1 MRSSQ
6 IMNSSFRYVI
16 YASSLFL
23 LQALDASP
31 EKPNFEDDLI
41 PLFEESCNSCHNP
54 DKAKGGLDLTSM
66 NGILAGGSSGEVALP
81 GESSN
86 SLLYLLAARLKEPH
100 MPPNGGKIAD
110 SKLAL
115 IKLWIDQGLLP
126 TASGKPMVKKKSSV
140 NLALG
145 SATLGKPE
153 GPPPMPEYL
162 SLEPS
167 VVSNRAFAP
176 SAMATAPWSPIVA
189 VAGQKQVL
197 LYHTETLRLLGIL
210 PFPEGFI
217 ESLSF
222 SRNGKIVLASGGRG
236 GKSGR
241 VAGWD
246 LKTGK
251 RILTLGEEYD
261 TILSADL
268 SADQSL
274 VAIGGP
280 SKVVK
285 VFDLA
290 SGEILYQIKKHSEWV
305 TQVQFSPDGILL
317 ATGDRNGGLHVWEAR
332 TGNAFYTLDGH
343 NKAITSLS
351 WRADSNVLLSASE
364 DSSVRIW
371 EMVNGK
377 QVRSWN
383 AHGIGTLSA
392 HYDQKGKITTAG
404 RDKTVKYWDGDGKAL
419 KTLGRFEE
427 IAMETRLSHDGSRI
441 IAGDWSGE
449 ISVWQTSD
457 GKKIGSLGGNPP
469 HLSSRLAQAMSQK
482 SNHEKALGVARSKQA
497 PLAQAEALAV
507 KKETESAT
515 KAKLADTN
523 LASALTNLQKAQTAL
538 QQAQTEEKAKALD
551 KTNKQ
556 KDKDAKTQA
565 LAQAKQNH
573 LSHSNAHNDWK
584 NRANFRSEQV
594 SALHEAHRKTEEA
607 KERNKDDA
615 GFQDA
620 LAKQREALTAME
632 KAFGHARDSAIRH
645 KGEMDKY
652 AKLVESSTQ
661 SLTAA
666 TQALATA
673 SQALAQAQAKSLAS
687 DKALKDATSLHAQA
701 KTAKDQALASLDSS
715 RKSLAAAREA
725 LKGPT
730 AELEQAKR
738 NFEASTRD
746 VSRWQAELVNVERH
760 VELNNLR
767 ELESELGELKDL
779 LTETEVFKNSA
790 IQAVQAASESL
801 RLVPEK
807 IARAEKLVQDKQ
819 GKVKSLETNK
829 STIVEAK
836 EKKTAFIKNVDQ
848 LALLAKK
855 EAEAKQD
862 NSVLAQANAK
872 FEETIALLK
881 QDLSNTEN
889 QIASKQQELVA
900 AENAVSVAKK
910 GVETAMKLRESAPK
924 VLAEKE
930 LALAEAKKKHE
941 ENKVAFDSFKKKV
954 DQQSALTQTLLKKY
968 LDALPK

>member
-1 MRSSQ
+1 
-6 IMNSSFRYVI
+6 MNSLFRSAI
-16 YASSLFL
+16 FASSLCLGHFL
-23 LQALDASP
+23 ISSP
-31 EKPNFEDDLI
+31 EKPNFEDDLL

-66 NGILAGGSSGEVALP
+66 NGILAGGSSGDVALP

-86 SLLYLLAARLKEPH
+86 SLLHLLPSRLKEPY
-100 MPPNGGKIAD
+100 MPPKGDKIAAP
-110 SKLAL
+110 KLAL

-126 TASGKPMVKKKSSV
+126 TASGKPMMKKKSSV

-145 SATLGKPE
+145 SVSLGKPE

-167 VVSNRAFAP
+167 VVAKRAFAP
-176 SAMATAPWSPIVA
+176 SAMATAPWSPVVA

-210 PFPEGFI
+210 PYPEGFI

-222 SRNGKIVLASGGRG
+222 SRNGKVVLASGGRG

-246 LKTGK
+246 LKSGK

-261 TILSADL
+261 TILTADL

-280 SKVVK
+280 SKLVK

-290 SGEILYQIKKHSEWV
+290 SGEVLYQIKKHSEWV
-305 TQVQFSPDGILL
+305 TQVQFSPDGVLL

-343 NKAITSLS
+343 KKAITDLS

-364 DSSVRIW
+364 DTSVRIW

-377 QVRSWN
+377 QAKTWN

-419 KTLGRFEE
+419 KTLGLFSE

-449 ISVWQTSD
+449 ITVWQTSD

-469 HLSSRLAQAMSQK
+469 ELSTRLTQAKIQK
-482 SNHEKALGVARSKQA
+482 DNHQKALGASQSKHA
-497 PLAQAEALAV
+497 PLAQTEALAV
-507 KKETESAT
+507 KKEGEVLAKNKQAEAT
-515 KAKLADTN
+515 
-523 LASALTNLQKAQTAL
+523 LASALTNMQKTQTAL
-538 QQAQTEEKAKALD
+538 QQAQAEEKAKALD

-556 KDKDAKTQA
+556 KDKDSKTQA

-573 LSHSNAHNDWK
+573 LSHSGSHEKWNK
-584 NRANFRSEQV
+584 RTNFRSEQV
-594 SALHEAHRKTEEA
+594 SALHEAHRKAEEA

-615 GFQDA
+615 TYQDA
-620 LAKQREALTAME
+620 LSKQKEALTAME
-632 KAFGHARDSAIRH
+632 KAFAQARDSAAKH
-645 KGEMDKY
+645 KAEMDKF
-652 AKLVESSTQ
+652 AKLVDSTTQ
-661 SLTAA
+661 TLNAA

-673 SQALAQAQAKSLAS
+673 SQTLAQAQAKSQAS
-687 DKALKDATSLHAQA
+687 DKSHKDATARHAQA
-701 KTAKDQALASLDSS
+701 KTAKDQAQTT
-715 RKSLAAAREA
+715 LAAAQKALSTAREA

-738 NFEASTRD
+738 NLATASND
-746 VSRWQAELVNVERH
+746 YSRWEAEMVNVDRH
-760 VELNNLR
+760 VELKKLR
-767 ELESELGELKDL
+767 GLETELGELKNL
-779 LTETEVFKNSA
+779 LTEAESFKNSA
-790 IQAVQAASESL
+790 MQAVQSASESV
-801 RLVPEK
+801 RLIPVK
-807 IARAEKLVQDKQ
+807 IADAQKLVQVRETGVQ
-819 GKVKSLETNK
+819 GLETNK
-829 STIVEAK
+829 KIIIQAK
-836 EKKTAFIKNVDQ
+836 DKKAAFIKNVDQ
-848 LALLAKK
+848 LAALAKQESLAK
-855 EAEAKQD
+855 EA
-862 NSVLAQANAK
+862 NSVLSQANAK
-872 FEETIALLK
+872 FEETIDLLK
-881 QDLSNTEN
+881 QDLANTEN
-889 QIASKQQELVA
+889 QIAAKQQEVTT
-900 AENAVSVAKK
+900 AENAVKEARKA
-910 GVETAMKLRESAPK
+910 VEQAIKLRESAPK

-930 LALAEAKKKHE
+930 SVLDATKKTHDEK
-941 ENKVAFDSFKKKV
+941 KAAFDSFKKKV
-954 DQQSALTQTLLKKY
+954 DQQSTLTQSLLKKY